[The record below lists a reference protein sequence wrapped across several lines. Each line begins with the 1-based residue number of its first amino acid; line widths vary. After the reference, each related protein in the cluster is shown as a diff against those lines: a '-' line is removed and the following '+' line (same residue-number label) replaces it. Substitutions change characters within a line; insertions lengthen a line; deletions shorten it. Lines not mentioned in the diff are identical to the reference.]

1 MSIFS
6 RLFGTPHKRGELK
19 LVDVAQLEALIEG
32 ARLDEVQREYLR
44 KRWLHQIRWW
54 DGRA

>member
-19 LVDVAQLEALIEG
+19 LVDVARLEARMEG
-32 ARLDEVQREYLR
+32 ARLAEVRRASRGNRGLR
-44 KRWLHQIRWW
+44 LMRWW
-54 DGRA
+54 VATP